1 MSNPSELSRL
11 LKKAA
16 HSEDWDSLDGFEVD
30 DIINDLPLT
39 DKQTLSRLFFEY
51 GENLLHSPTSPLAME
66 RAYCA
71 FEKSLRLD
79 STFEKAWLK
88 FAEANLK
95 LALADKDIELLNKAN
110 ELFLHAE
117 ELYKIQG
124 IALSTHALWHWGV
137 CLYGIAKDSEEAID
151 YKFAIEKMRAAYNGG
166 LENSAFYLDFGMTLG
181 EMGILLGN
189 VELLLEAAQFFEK
202 SLQDGFD
209 HPLTWLRLACMYKV
223 LYLMTADIEY
233 FEKAD
238 QSFVAAARQSPQTE
252 EDSDS
257 RHELWVNWAEL
268 LVFEGKISNDPDLLT
283 AALEKLVQIEQK
295 NASDS
300 FILNMT
306 GDALTHLGIF
316 EDRFE
321 YFKEAQNKLE
331 YAHRLYPNNVDTINH
346 LGHCLSSMGKYLA
359 DAKYLLLAQE
369 KFQKGISID
378 KSNYQIWHGL
388 AMTNF
393 MLAEQTSDIS
403 LYEKSLKLFSQ
414 VQQLGGDLPV
424 YWNDWGV
431 ALMKLGELT
440 NDPKPISEAIEKFEA
455 AIQSYNRRSVGP
467 SDPDWFYNYGCA
479 LDWLGSYDPNPA
491 YFERSISILSRL
503 LDEYPTLHHI
513 RYSLGLSLY
522 HLGDVI
528 GDVELLE
535 QSIQQFSN
543 YVQFEPEDDT
553 AISDLGLTY
562 LTLAE
567 ILSES
572 IKSDYATACFQK
584 AEEFLSHAIALG
596 NTRSNYYMACLHS
609 LKGNPDAAIHFLQRT
624 KTHDVLPSLETLLED
639 DWIEPLLNTQ
649 QFIAFIEDL

>member
-1 MSNPSELSRL
+1 MSNPSEIARL
-11 LKKAA
+11 LTKAA
-16 HSEDWDSLDGFEVD
+16 RSEDWDSLDGFEVEE
-30 DIINDLPLT
+30 IIHDLPLT

-51 GENLLHSPTSPLAME
+51 GQNLLQNPDAPLSME

-79 STFEKAWLK
+79 GAFEKAWLK
-88 FAEANLK
+88 FSEVNLK
-95 LALADKDIELLNKAN
+95 LALADSDIELLYKSN
-110 ELFLHAE
+110 ELFLHTD
-117 ELYKIQG
+117 ELYKLHEILIPVQG
-124 IALSTHALWHWGV
+124 LWHWGI

-151 YKFAIEKMRAAYNGG
+151 YKSAIEKMREAHSRG
-166 LENSAFYLDFGMTLG
+166 LQDNDFYLDYGMALG
-181 EMGILLGN
+181 EMGIMLGN
-189 VELLLEAAQFFEK
+189 VEFLSEAVHFFEK
-202 SLQDGFD
+202 TLQNGSD
-209 HPLTWLRLACMYKV
+209 HPLTWLRLACTYKV
-223 LYLMTADIEY
+223 LYLMTADVEF

-238 QSFVAAARQSPQTE
+238 QSFVAAARQQPQA
-252 EDSDS
+252 EDADS
-257 RHELWVNWAEL
+257 KHDLWVNWAEL
-268 LVFEGKISNDPDLLT
+268 LVFEGKISSDPDLLS
-283 AALEKLVQIEQK
+283 AALEKLVQIDQK

-300 FILNMT
+300 FILNMS

-321 YFKEAQNKLE
+321 YFKEAQTKLE
-331 YAHRLYPNNVDTINH
+331 LAHSLYPNNVDTINH
-346 LGHCLSSMGKYLA
+346 LGHCLSSMGKYLG
-359 DAKYLLLAQE
+359 DTKHLLQAIE

-393 MLAEQTSDIS
+393 LLGEETTDIA
-403 LYEKSLKLFSQ
+403 LYEKSLKFFSE
-414 VQQLGGDLPV
+414 VIKLGGDLPI

-440 NDPKPISEAIEKFEA
+440 NDQKPIAEAVEKFEA
-455 AIQSYNRRSVGP
+455 AIQSYNRKSIGP

-479 LDWLGSYDPNPA
+479 LDWLGSYDPNPV
-491 YFERSISILSRL
+491 YFERSITILSRL
-503 LDEYPTLHHI
+503 LDQYPTLHHI

-528 GDVELLE
+528 GDVEVLE
-535 QSIQQFSN
+535 QSIDHFST
-543 YVQFEPEDDT
+543 YIQSEPEDDT

-567 ILSES
+567 ILEES
-572 IKSDYATACFQK
+572 IKSEYSSNCFIK
-584 AEEFLSHAIALG
+584 AEQFLSHAIALG

-609 LKGNPDAAIHFLQRT
+609 LKGDPDAAIHFLNRT
-624 KTHDVLPSLETLLED
+624 KPHDVLPPLETLLED
-639 DWIEPLLNTQ
+639 DWLTPLLNSQ